1 MGEDAS
7 EMRVE
12 EVSSRRL
19 RVFGEEK
26 RTRILGDILG
36 ELVKNRFEV
45 RFYMELMFFEGVQ
58 NTHQDATGIGACI
71 RNRSEAHLSSDDGR
85 S

>member
-12 EVSSRRL
+12 KVSSRRL
-19 RVFGEEK
+19 RIFGEEK

-45 RFYMELMFFEGVQ
+45 RFYMELMFFEGV
-58 NTHQDATGIGACI
+58 
-71 RNRSEAHLSSDDGR
+71 
-85 S
+85 